1 MARKR
6 DPYMLI
12 PIVLS
17 IAVLIIAPKTIHQEG
32 LTKGLFLTLVGAGF
46 PWLLYLIIT
55 RAAERTVS
63 EEVKKRKEEEDRD
76 FI

>member
-17 IAVLIIAPKTIHQEG
+17 IAVLIIAPRTIHQEG
-32 LTKGLFLTLVGAGF
+32 LSKGLFLTFVAAGF
-46 PWLLYLIIT
+46 PWLLYFIIT
-55 RAAERTVS
+55 GAVEKTIS
-63 EEVKKRKEEEDRD
+63 EEVRKRKEDEDRD